1 MSRKTTEQRCR
12 SAIGLPGQS
21 GTLEQRRYLTIVSCA
36 RSLTRTAI
44 EWGGAGQ
51 RKCDNVAR
59 MRLQRPSTYNSVT
72 DSHPRDSASYRHA
85 VIEQSC
91 FYQIVQLVFRVL
103 LAIARISR
111 VIHATPLETITD
123 VLYIA
128 GLGWNAKRRWPQ
140 LG

>member
-1 MSRKTTEQRCR
+1 MQ
-12 SAIGLPGQS
+12 IGNR
-21 GTLEQRRYLTIVSCA
+21 TA
-36 RSLTRTAI
+36 RSEWNIGAAAIFNDRVVRSLAGARTAI

-111 VIHATPLETITD
+111 EIHATPLETITD

>member
-1 MSRKTTEQRCR
+1 MLMKTTEQRCR
-12 SAIGLPGQS
+12 WAIGLPGQS

-36 RSLTRTAI
+36 RSPALAQRSN
-44 EWGGAGQ
+44 GAARGSESASMRQQ
-51 RKCDNVAR
+51 RS
-59 MRLQRPSTYNSVT
+59 STYNSVT

-111 VIHATPLETITD
+111 EIHATPLETITD
-123 VLYIA
+123 VLYMA